1 MKKGT
6 ILRNLWAGY
15 ETYFVYMNFP
25 ARSYKNESKKT
36 GGYNLVNVC
45 GTWKLSRGV
54 YYTCDIKDAEHF
66 PVVGCIDFDRI
77 LIDGILNSIWRADND
92 RT

>member
-25 ARSYKNESKKT
+25 AYSYKNEPKKT
-36 GGYNLVNVC
+36 GGYSLVNAD
-45 GTWKLSRGV
+45 GKWKFNRVV
-54 YYTCDIKDAEHF
+54 YYTNDLKDTEHF
-66 PVVGCIDFDRI
+66 PVVGWIDFDSMV
-77 LIDGILNSIWRADND
+77 IDGLLKAIKEGEPK
-92 RT
+92 